1 MRAITTVYGLA
12 FTLVCGVFVQICWAA
27 GAEEE
32 LPPVTVEKIYV
43 EKKTKNDLESQATG
57 YIFRSDGD
65 SPPIY
70 IKLGSGN
77 IHQYDDM
84 LKRAG
89 ERPLYYY
96 YYCYSKIHYF

>member
-1 MRAITTVYGLA
+1 MRAFTVLV
-12 FTLVCGVFVQICWAA
+12 TIVCGVLSSICLAT
-27 GAEEE
+27 EQP
-32 LPPVTVEKIYV
+32 PPVTVEKIYV

-70 IKLGSGN
+70 IKLGKGN

-89 ERPLYYY
+89 KCAELY
-96 YYCYSKIHYF
+96 FV

>member
-1 MRAITTVYGLA
+1 MV
-12 FTLVCGVFVQICWAA
+12 AA
-27 GAEEE
+27 GAADVA
-32 LPPVTVEKIYV
+32 PVSVQKIYV

-70 IKLGSGN
+70 IKLGNGN
-77 IHQYDDM
+77 IQQYDDV

-89 ERPLYYY
+89 KRRWNFFSPIELRGTRSGAIALY
-96 YYCYSKIHYF
+96 SSLLEW